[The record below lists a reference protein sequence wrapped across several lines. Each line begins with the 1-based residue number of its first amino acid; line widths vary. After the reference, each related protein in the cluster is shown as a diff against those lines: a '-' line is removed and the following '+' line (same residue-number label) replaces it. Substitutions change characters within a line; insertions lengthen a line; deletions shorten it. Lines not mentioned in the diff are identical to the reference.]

1 MNDKWKEGMRVSAF
15 ALSLINGEV
24 HIRLTLD
31 PPGAESMVNE
41 PSSVT
46 LAELLRSLPSVQEQ
60 TTR

>member
-31 PPGAESMVNE
+31 P
-41 PSSVT
+41 
-46 LAELLRSLPSVQEQ
+46 LAPRAWSTS
-60 TTR
+60 RRA